1 MQKTVNILV
10 IDDNEIDQL
19 IIGTQFKNI
28 LSNTSIH
35 EAGDGEDAL
44 DYLENC
50 MDNFPDLIVVD
61 INMPVM
67 NGFEFLEKYE
77 QYYWQHHPDT
87 IVTVITSSKAE
98 KDIEQS
104 HKFASLHSF
113 ISKPMNSE
121 NAKNLIDDILP
132 DKN

>member
-1 MQKTVNILV
+1 MNKTVNILV

-19 IIGTQFKNI
+19 IISTHFKNVM
-28 LSNTSIH
+28 SNTSIH

-44 DYLENC
+44 DYLKNC

-77 QYYWQHHPDT
+77 KVFWAQHPDT
-87 IVTVITSSKAE
+87 IITILSSSSADE
-98 KDIEQS
+98 DIEKS
-104 HKFASLHSF
+104 NTFNSLHGF
-113 ISKPMNSE
+113 ISKPLNRES
-121 NAKNLIDDILP
+121 AKNLIDILVA
-132 DKN
+132 